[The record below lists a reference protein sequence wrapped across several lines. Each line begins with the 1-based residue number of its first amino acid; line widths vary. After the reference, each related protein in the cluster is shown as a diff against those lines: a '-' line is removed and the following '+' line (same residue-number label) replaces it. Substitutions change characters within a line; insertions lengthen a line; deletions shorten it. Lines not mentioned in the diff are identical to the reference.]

1 MHAELPAQALA
12 AVATLVAALIAG
24 AVAFVNLTL
33 TKELKTSEFRQAW
46 IESLREDLAMFLGA
60 ARAFARA
67 VEVLHK
73 FGPEYKDKAPLLIGD
88 EKIGELRYQAAE
100 TLSRIKLRLN
110 PEEAEHEEL
119 LRLLVKAISIQ
130 NETLANGGDVATTLQ
145 AIEAANEYAR
155 PILKKEWKRVKQGE
169 LPFRIARNWLA
180 PLIFIV
186 SVAFLAFMWN
196 GAFGSPCKPKL
207 TARIPEPR

>member
-1 MHAELPAQALA
+1 MTIGLHNVRSLMHADLPAQALA

-24 AVAFVNLTL
+24 AVAFINLTL

-46 IESLREDLAMFLGA
+46 IDSLREDLAKFLGA

-67 VEVLHK
+67 VEVLHT
-73 FGPEYKDKAPLLIGD
+73 FGPEYKQKVPLLISD

-100 TLSRIKLRLN
+100 MLSRIKLRLK
-110 PEEAEHEEL
+110 PDEAEHQEL
-119 LRLLVKAISIQ
+119 LRLLVKAVSIQ
-130 NETLANGGDVATTLQ
+130 NEALTNGGGVAATIE

-155 PILKKEWKRVKQGE
+155 PVLKKEWKRVKEGE

-180 PLIFIV
+180 PLVFIV
-186 SVAFLAFMWN
+186 SVAFLVFMWN
-196 GAFGSPCKPKL
+196 GTF
-207 TARIPEPR
+207 RI